1 MNNHFGQ
8 IFNIPPNEIE
18 NFLSIFSKIKHVGES
33 NSKEQKL
40 KCEELDGQKIEEI
53 KKDEELFN
61 DYSDELDEL
70 IVYDSDE
77 HDIGNDVH
85 KIDKN
90 ECEDVD
96 LESDENELSETDF
109 EENIIV
115 FEKNQIENSSENSN
129 EIYTNPIKNPLKIL
143 SEIFMNSGDNL
154 FGTISGFPINTVIT
168 TFNGKKMQNDDEIF
182 SDSQKNT
189 PEISNDISINH
200 DHDHDLPKELNDSD
214 KITLNIGGKKFNL
227 RKQLLKQLNIKYY
240 NLLDTSC
247 LPKSQLKIN
256 KLVDFITTTR
266 HDNIIKLIVRDQL
279 FETSDRTLSKS
290 SYFKLRIKTMHSNK
304 MYIDEDPKVFRYVLN
319 FLRYGEICIFDN
331 SIINMLEKYDIE
343 FSKSMEINSRV
354 KIVPYQETI
363 QSNQIKNHMQ
373 GYLYSLNPHNYPI
386 PGKPNEFYS
395 FENYPINEPDEKL
408 SALYGISN
416 MNIIN
421 TESKLIFGSDIIFEL
436 TSSKFHDADLI
447 EDLLISIDIPILKQ
461 NDYVEYVDLI

>member
-61 DYSDELDEL
+61 DYSDEL
-70 IVYDSDE
+70 
-77 HDIGNDVH
+77 
-85 KIDKN
+85 
-90 ECEDVD
+90 
-96 LESDENELSETDF
+96 DENELSETDF

-200 DHDHDLPKELNDSD
+200 
-214 KITLNIGGKKFNL
+214 
-227 RKQLLKQLNIKYY
+227 
-240 NLLDTSC
+240 
-247 LPKSQLKIN
+247 
-256 KLVDFITTTR
+256 
-266 HDNIIKLIVRDQL
+266 
-279 FETSDRTLSKS
+279 
-290 SYFKLRIKTMHSNK
+290 
-304 MYIDEDPKVFRYVLN
+304 
-319 FLRYGEICIFDN
+319 
-331 SIINMLEKYDIE
+331 
-343 FSKSMEINSRV
+343 
-354 KIVPYQETI
+354 
-363 QSNQIKNHMQ
+363 
-373 GYLYSLNPHNYPI
+373 
-386 PGKPNEFYS
+386 
-395 FENYPINEPDEKL
+395 
-408 SALYGISN
+408 
-416 MNIIN
+416 
-421 TESKLIFGSDIIFEL
+421 
-436 TSSKFHDADLI
+436 
-447 EDLLISIDIPILKQ
+447 
-461 NDYVEYVDLI
+461 

>member
-115 FEKNQIENSSENSN
+115 FEKN
-129 EIYTNPIKNPLKIL
+129 PIKNPLKIL

-227 RKQLLKQLNIKYY
+227 RKQLLKQLNIKYHNLHKITKNNKIVYFLDRDPIYFEKIIEIIKTIGLNKDNIMNEMDNYSEQFIYELCYY

-331 SIINMLEKYDIE
+331 SIINMLEK
-343 FSKSMEINSRV
+343 
-354 KIVPYQETI
+354 
-363 QSNQIKNHMQ
+363 
-373 GYLYSLNPHNYPI
+373 
-386 PGKPNEFYS
+386 
-395 FENYPINEPDEKL
+395 
-408 SALYGISN
+408 
-416 MNIIN
+416 
-421 TESKLIFGSDIIFEL
+421 
-436 TSSKFHDADLI
+436 
-447 EDLLISIDIPILKQ
+447 
-461 NDYVEYVDLI
+461 